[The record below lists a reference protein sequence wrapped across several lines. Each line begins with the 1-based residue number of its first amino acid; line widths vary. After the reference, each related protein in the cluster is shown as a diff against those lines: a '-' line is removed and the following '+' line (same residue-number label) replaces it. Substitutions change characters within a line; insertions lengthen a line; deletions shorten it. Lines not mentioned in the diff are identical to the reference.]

1 VPAADARHILHR
13 RPRPHIIPYR
23 PPPAQYF
30 GPRVMCQVS
39 TILMS
44 SDEAL
49 LTTINPS
56 LSSLKT
62 DAYLRLPNVWVS
74 FAVLEIFQY
83 SGRSLYRQPI
93 LSSSHIARIEQPGVR
108 LQGEI
113 AGLASPDSKYA
124 YCLRM
129 AICLTRRSKAEV
141 TNKMTPAKAT

>member
-1 VPAADARHILHR
+1 MPCILKSEASSKGYRKNWARLIQKIYEADPLTCPKCQRADARHFFHR

-62 DAYLRLPNVWVS
+62 DAYLRLP
-74 FAVLEIFQY
+74 
-83 SGRSLYRQPI
+83 
-93 LSSSHIARIEQPGVR
+93 
-108 LQGEI
+108 
-113 AGLASPDSKYA
+113 K
-124 YCLRM
+124 
-129 AICLTRRSKAEV
+129 
-141 TNKMTPAKAT
+141 